1 MTDKRSVLVLN
12 LSSMKLK
19 AFCVHMMTCKRNE
32 GMLKLKMDSIQDML
46 FLTCLKCLGE
56 NSDALSKTSTKSR
69 SKLVHKIAL
78 HINLPPTFS
87 SVPWLSFLCVDV
99 IVRTGNLSGLS
110 QHIVITDLVII
121 MHITIFN
128 PNTRVIRPF

>member
-19 AFCVHMMTCKRNE
+19 AFCVHMMKCKRNE
-32 GMLKLKMDSIQDML
+32 GMFKLKMDSIQDML
-46 FLTCLKCLGE
+46 FLTCLKCLGGE
-56 NSDALSKTSTKSR
+56 
-69 SKLVHKIAL
+69 LVHKIAL

-110 QHIVITDLVII
+110 QHIVITELVII
-121 MHITIFN
+121 MHIAIFN
-128 PNTRVIRPF
+128 PNIRVIILN